1 MYIRGAHRYYTAC
14 GQSAFKRAPFLILLQ
29 QDCGEQM
36 YAVVRKVAL
45 RQLGHWMMG
54 FARIEGKTYS
64 VSGCYGN
71 DGLPRTI
78 EKIPKD
84 AKKVPQELVEAW
96 NKGGGWNSCGS
107 EAPAMAEWA
116 KETFK

>member
-1 MYIRGAHRYYTAC
+1 MYIRGAHRYYTIDGQQAC
-14 GQSAFKRAPFLILLQ
+14 RKGPFLILLQ
-29 QDCGEQM
+29 QDLDTDI
-36 YAVVRKVAL
+36 YAVVREVAL

-54 FARIEGKTYS
+54 FARIEGKTYTM
-64 VSGCYGN
+64 SGCYGN
-71 DGLPRTI
+71 DGLPVTI
-78 EKIPKD
+78 GKIPKD

-107 EAPAMAEWA
+107 EAQAMVEWA